1 MHAHE
6 RIICAAQRRP
16 DSVRVGDVV
25 TMPKKDVEHEAYA
38 CVVEAGNSSAS
49 TRVSEFHGDGISPKG
64 SRVLARTVSGRA
76 SSRIRGWIG
85 MLCSYCEEA
94 NIWARGWSVRKS
106 ASVLFN

>member
-1 MHAHE
+1 
-6 RIICAAQRRP
+6 
-16 DSVRVGDVV
+16 VRVGDVV

-85 MLCSYCEEA
+85 SSTVTVQRLIYGPGA
-94 NIWARGWSVRKS
+94 GRVRKS
-106 ASVLFN
+106 ASVQLCI